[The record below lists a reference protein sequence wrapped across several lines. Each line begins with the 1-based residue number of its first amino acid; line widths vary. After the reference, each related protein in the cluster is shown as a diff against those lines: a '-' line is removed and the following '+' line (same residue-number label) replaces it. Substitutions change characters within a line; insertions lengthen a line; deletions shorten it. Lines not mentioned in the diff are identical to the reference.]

1 MPCLLFTIRSQ
12 RAADLCPFR
21 PLRHI
26 KEHLICWKPPIPKT
40 HAVTDTIAL
49 AKREEPTEKQTPSS
63 QFSICLTKNIYYV
76 LSELLIMLSDLSEWR
91 HNCWYR
97 ADNYRS
103 DTQYRICLSSVP
115 DDQPVILLHLKQC
128 WMESTMAHKGICNV
142 FAEHTCDIRIL
153 KKWDAELSTGFLLW
167 WHPHKD
173 ILLGLLNVWKATC
186 DVVWRP
192 LKI

>member
-1 MPCLLFTIRSQ
+1 MSVCRQSPYHNSCHFMSRGAITLFLNNWCLFGTFAAWELIIGGVALLN
-12 RAADLCPFR
+12 AADEFEK
-21 PLRHI
+21 I
-26 KEHLICWKPPIPKT
+26 KKSAVIGGYRCWLIL
-40 HAVTDTIAL
+40 D
-49 AKREEPTEKQTPSS
+49 S
-63 QFSICLTKNIYYV
+63 F
-76 LSELLIMLSDLSEWR
+76 
-91 HNCWYR
+91 
-97 ADNYRS
+97 
-103 DTQYRICLSSVP
+103 TQYRICLSSVP

-192 LKI
+192 LEI